1 MKYTFDGFTIDSD
14 QLCIDYQGKL
24 LQIDSRIIKLMILL
38 IQKYPEVV
46 SQKELLETLW
56 NGSVVSTWSAS
67 RLVADARTVFKS
79 HNYDRAIIQ
88 TLRGRGYRLAP
99 ELAQRLNQPSNMVTP
114 SQPVLAPT
122 PANNKRVWIGAV
134 VMLAIAA
141 ISAPIYMTAFH
152 TEDNTPREI
161 KYSEPLE
168 VVGRILW
175 VDDNPSNNERE
186 VTYFERHAYGVY
198 SALTTDDALTLL
210 ELYNYDIVI
219 SDMGR
224 HDDPLAGMRLLDAMR
239 AKGDDTPF
247 VLYTIVA
254 NEAQRR
260 LFSEKGG
267 YAVTTDPDT
276 LVETIMKMPLQ
287 NSSNRFKDK
296 P

>member
-67 RLVADARTVFKS
+67 RLVADARTFFKS
-79 HNYDRAIIQ
+79 HQYDLAIIQ

-99 ELAQRLNQPSNMVTP
+99 ELAQRLNQPNNSVTP
-114 SQPVLAPT
+114 SQPVTTPT
-122 PANNKRVWIGAV
+122 PAKNKKVWISTV

-152 TEDNTPREI
+152 TEANTPRVI

-186 VTYFERHAYGVY
+186 VTYFETHAFGVY

-239 AKGDDTPF
+239 ARGDDTPF

-254 NEAQRR
+254 NEAQRH
-260 LFSEKGG
+260 LFAEKGG
-267 YAVTTDPDT
+267 YAVTTNPDT
-276 LVETIMKMPLQ
+276 LVETIMNMPLQ